1 MVFGKRVGFLLSL
14 TPRQFTSILILTN
27 QITHKKTNDGR
38 DQMRNN
44 GFTEDNQLSL
54 LIWLRLV
61 RVYENSN
68 DLSNEFL
75 KQFNLTVNQF
85 DTLVQIL
92 LHQPVTQMEIAE
104 HLTITKGGVSH
115 MLGRLEK
122 EGWIERKQDWKVK
135 YITLTEKGQTL
146 IEKVLPLQSDFQ
158 ASLFDP
164 LTDEEKK
171 VFYSMLKKIHR
182 HSQDENRLPRG
193 VQ

>member
-1 MVFGKRVGFLLSL
+1 M
-14 TPRQFTSILILTN
+14 
-27 QITHKKTNDGR
+27 R
-38 DQMRNN
+38 DN
-44 GFTEDNQLSL
+44 GFTEDNKLSL

-61 RVYENSN
+61 RVYDNSN

-75 KQFNLTVNQF
+75 KQFDLTVSQF
-85 DTLVQIL
+85 DALVQIL
-92 LHQPVTQMEIAE
+92 LHQPVTQMEMAE

-135 YITLTEKGQTL
+135 YISLTEKGQAL

-164 LTDEEKK
+164 LTDDEKK

-182 HSQDENRLPRG
+182 HSLNENRIPRG

>member
-1 MVFGKRVGFLLSL
+1 M
-14 TPRQFTSILILTN
+14 
-27 QITHKKTNDGR
+27 R
-38 DQMRNN
+38 DN
-44 GFTEDNQLSL
+44 GFTEDNKLSL

-61 RVYENSN
+61 RVYDNSN

-75 KQFNLTVNQF
+75 KQFDLTVSQF
-85 DTLVQIL
+85 DALVQIL
-92 LHQPVTQMEIAE
+92 LHQPVTQMEMAE

-135 YITLTEKGQTL
+135 YISLTEKGQAL

-164 LTDEEKK
+164 LTDDEKK
-171 VFYSMLKKIHR
+171 VFYSMFKKIHR
-182 HSQDENRLPRG
+182 HSLNENRIPRG

>member
-1 MVFGKRVGFLLSL
+1 
-14 TPRQFTSILILTN
+14 
-27 QITHKKTNDGR
+27 
-38 DQMRNN
+38 MRKN
-44 GFTEDNQLSL
+44 GFTETNKQSL

-61 RVYENSN
+61 RIYDNSN

-75 KQFNLTVNQF
+75 KQFGLTVSQF

-92 LHQPVTQMEIAE
+92 IHQPVTQMEMAE

-122 EGWIERKQDWKVK
+122 EDLIERKQDWKVK
-135 YITLTEKGQTL
+135 YISLTDKGQAL
-146 IEKVLPLQSDFQ
+146 MEKVLPLQSDFQ

-164 LTDEEKK
+164 LTEEEKK

-182 HSQDENRLPRG
+182 HSQDTSRIPRG
-193 VQ
+193 VE

>member
-1 MVFGKRVGFLLSL
+1 M
-14 TPRQFTSILILTN
+14 
-27 QITHKKTNDGR
+27 R
-38 DQMRNN
+38 DN
-44 GFTEDNQLSL
+44 GFTEDNKLSL

-61 RVYENSN
+61 RVYDNSN

-75 KQFNLTVNQF
+75 KQFDLTVSQF
-85 DTLVQIL
+85 DALVQIL
-92 LHQPVTQMEIAE
+92 LHQPVTQMDIAE

-135 YITLTEKGQTL
+135 YISLTEKGQAL

-164 LTDEEKK
+164 LTDDEKK
-171 VFYSMLKKIHR
+171 YFTACLRRFTAIA
-182 HSQDENRLPRG
+182 
-193 VQ
+193 

>member
-1 MVFGKRVGFLLSL
+1 M
-14 TPRQFTSILILTN
+14 
-27 QITHKKTNDGR
+27 R
-38 DQMRNN
+38 DN
-44 GFTEDNQLSL
+44 GFTEDNKLSL

-61 RVYENSN
+61 RVYDNSN

-75 KQFNLTVNQF
+75 KQFDLTVSQF
-85 DTLVQIL
+85 DALVQIL
-92 LHQPVTQMEIAE
+92 LHQPVTQMEMAE

-135 YITLTEKGQTL
+135 YISLTEKGQAL

-164 LTDEEKK
+164 LTDEEKM

-182 HSQDENRLPRG
+182 HSQNENRIPRG
-193 VQ
+193 DQ

>member
-1 MVFGKRVGFLLSL
+1 M
-14 TPRQFTSILILTN
+14 
-27 QITHKKTNDGR
+27 R
-38 DQMRNN
+38 DN
-44 GFTEDNQLSL
+44 GFTEDNKLSL

-61 RVYENSN
+61 RVYDNSN

-75 KQFNLTVNQF
+75 KQFDLTVSQF
-85 DTLVQIL
+85 DALVQIL
-92 LHQPVTQMEIAE
+92 LHQPVTQMDIAE

-135 YITLTEKGQTL
+135 YISLTEKGQAL

-164 LTDEEKK
+164 LTDDEKK

-182 HSQDENRLPRG
+182 HSLNENRILRG

>member
-1 MVFGKRVGFLLSL
+1 
-14 TPRQFTSILILTN
+14 
-27 QITHKKTNDGR
+27 
-38 DQMRNN
+38 MRNN
-44 GFTEDNQLSL
+44 GFTEDNKLSL

-61 RVYENSN
+61 RVYDNSN

-75 KQFNLTVNQF
+75 KQFDLTVSQF
-85 DTLVQIL
+85 DALVQIL
-92 LHQPVTQMEIAE
+92 LHQPVTQMDIAE

-135 YITLTEKGQTL
+135 YISLTEKGQAL

-164 LTDEEKK
+164 LTDDEKK

-182 HSQDENRLPRG
+182 HSLNENRIPRG

>member
-1 MVFGKRVGFLLSL
+1 M
-14 TPRQFTSILILTN
+14 
-27 QITHKKTNDGR
+27 R
-38 DQMRNN
+38 DN
-44 GFTEDNQLSL
+44 GFTEDNKLSL

-61 RVYENSN
+61 RVYDNSN

-75 KQFNLTVNQF
+75 KQFDLTVSQF
-85 DTLVQIL
+85 DALVQIL
-92 LHQPVTQMEIAE
+92 LHQPVTQMDIAE

-135 YITLTEKGQTL
+135 YISLTEKGQAL

-164 LTDEEKK
+164 LTDDEKK

-182 HSQDENRLPRG
+182 HSLNENRIPRG

>member
-1 MVFGKRVGFLLSL
+1 M
-14 TPRQFTSILILTN
+14 
-27 QITHKKTNDGR
+27 R
-38 DQMRNN
+38 DN
-44 GFTEDNQLSL
+44 GFTEDNKLSL

-61 RVYENSN
+61 RVYDNSN

-75 KQFNLTVNQF
+75 KQFDLTVSQF
-85 DTLVQIL
+85 DALVQIL
-92 LHQPVTQMEIAE
+92 LHQPVTQMEMAE

-135 YITLTEKGQTL
+135 YISLTEKGQAL

-164 LTDEEKK
+164 LTDDEKK

-182 HSQDENRLPRG
+182 HSLNENRIPQG

>member
-1 MVFGKRVGFLLSL
+1 M
-14 TPRQFTSILILTN
+14 
-27 QITHKKTNDGR
+27 R
-38 DQMRNN
+38 DN
-44 GFTEDNQLSL
+44 GFTEDNKLSL

-61 RVYENSN
+61 RVYDNSN

-75 KQFNLTVNQF
+75 KQFDLTVSQF
-85 DTLVQIL
+85 DALVQIL
-92 LHQPVTQMEIAE
+92 LHQPVTQMDIAE

-122 EGWIERKQDWKVK
+122 EGWVERKQDWKVK
-135 YITLTEKGQTL
+135 YISLTEKGQAL

-164 LTDEEKK
+164 LTDDEKK

-182 HSQDENRLPRG
+182 HSLNENRIPRG

>member
-1 MVFGKRVGFLLSL
+1 
-14 TPRQFTSILILTN
+14 
-27 QITHKKTNDGR
+27 
-38 DQMRNN
+38 MRNN

-75 KQFNLTVNQF
+75 KQFDLSVNQF

-92 LHQPVTQMEIAE
+92 IHQPVSQMEIAE

-122 EGWIERKQDWKVK
+122 EELIERKQDWKVK

-182 HSQDENRLPRG
+182 YSQDENRIPRG
-193 VQ
+193 IQ

>member
-1 MVFGKRVGFLLSL
+1 M
-14 TPRQFTSILILTN
+14 
-27 QITHKKTNDGR
+27 
-38 DQMRNN
+38 
-44 GFTEDNQLSL
+44 
-54 LIWLRLV
+54 
-61 RVYENSN
+61 
-68 DLSNEFL
+68 
-75 KQFNLTVNQF
+75 KQFDLTVSQF
-85 DTLVQIL
+85 DALVQIL
-92 LHQPVTQMEIAE
+92 LHQPVTQMEMAE

-135 YITLTEKGQTL
+135 YISLTEKGQAL

-164 LTDEEKK
+164 LTDDEKK

-182 HSQDENRLPRG
+182 HSLNENRIPRG